1 MVIVDKSNSDH
12 LLKCYMKS
20 QNFIEFA
27 LMTTF
32 VIGHIQVGVIPMD
45 ESKVVMK
52 GRLGPGM
59 MITVDLQS
67 GQVRIETENL
77 FPFLPLTAA

>member
-1 MVIVDKSNSDH
+1 M
-12 LLKCYMKS
+12 
-20 QNFIEFA
+20 
-27 LMTTF
+27 
-32 VIGHIQVGVIPMD
+32 QVGVLPMD

-67 GQVRIETENL
+67 GQVCKQHIVFGFYFDGIYMLRIQCGYLLCWSEQEDAC
-77 FPFLPLTAA
+77 FHFHIHSF